1 MLERTVI
8 EGTPEDDAIDS
19 HFGKGLKGECFLLF
33 PPLLQGLQGLI
44 ANSDIIEAQFVSC
57 EEVADVDVVP
67 VVGAYFVKDLHVVEP
82 GANSVLA
89 QDIIL
94 DELGVD
100 DGFACAVLEV
110 VVVIRAV
117 DLVEAIF
124 G

>member
-8 EGTPEDDAIDS
+8 EGAPEDNPVDS
-19 HFGKGLKGECFLLF
+19 DFGEGLKGECFLLF
-33 PPLLQGLQGLI
+33 PPLLKGFERLI
-44 ANSDIIEAQFVSC
+44 ANSDIVKAQFVSC

-117 DLVEAIF
+117 DLVEAVF